1 MNEELIAALKE
12 VLADE
17 YSLYFKAKGYHWNV
31 EGIHFVQFHELFEN
45 IASDVYGATDETAE
59 YLRALG
65 AYAPFKMSRF
75 LEMSSVK
82 ETDVSTD
89 CHSMAMDLLMA
100 TEQILICVNRAFAI
114 ASAANEQGIADFLAG
129 RDASHKKWAW
139 QLRASLKG

>member
-1 MNEELIAALKE
+1 MKLLERIGQISDRLYNFIMNEELIAALKE

-45 IASDVYGATDETAE
+45 IASDVYG
-59 YLRALG
+59 
-65 AYAPFKMSRF
+65 
-75 LEMSSVK
+75 

-100 TEQILICVNRAFAI
+100 TEQILICINRAFAI

-139 QLRASLKG
+139 QLRVSLKG